1 MRVIIQSP
9 LRKKLDTP
17 GPVLVEQKRRS
28 EPGACHE
35 HHDELIR
42 SLFSGPERK
51 QVVAFISALRGE
63 GVTHV
68 CRSVA
73 SELAATRKSTVVVVS
88 GWVLAEKEDSDDLGG
103 LASQPL
109 TGAPEVWVWPEERT
123 GPAAT
128 VVQDRVPY
136 EFNLVLEQLR
146 REYDFVL
153 LDCPAVEFGRAG
165 TALAAKAQRTIL
177 VVEEGRA
184 PRRAVAGAQRSLEI
198 RGARLAGCVLNWGRE
213 L

>member
-1 MRVIIQSP
+1 MRVIIQSS
-9 LRKKLDTP
+9 LRKKPNAP
-17 GPVLVEQKRRS
+17 GPVLVDEKRRS
-28 EPGACHE
+28 ERGASHE

-42 SLFSGPERK
+42 SLFAGPERK

-68 CRSVA
+68 CHSVA
-73 SELAATRKSTVVVVS
+73 AELAGTSDCSVVVVN
-88 GWVLAEKEDSDDLGG
+88 GWTLAEKEDSDDL
-103 LASQPL
+103 ASLEAQPL
-109 TGAPEVWVWPEERT
+109 IGCSRASVWPKA
-123 GPAAT
+123 GVSPAAT
-128 VVQDRVPY
+128 VAQDRIPY
-136 EFNLVLEQLR
+136 EFNIVLEQLR

-165 TALAAKAQRTIL
+165 TALAAKAQKTIL
-177 VVEEGRA
+177 IVEEGRA